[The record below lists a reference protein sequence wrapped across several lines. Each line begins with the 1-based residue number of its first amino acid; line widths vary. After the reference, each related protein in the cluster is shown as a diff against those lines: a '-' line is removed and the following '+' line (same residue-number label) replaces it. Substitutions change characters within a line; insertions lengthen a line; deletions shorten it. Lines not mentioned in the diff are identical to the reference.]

1 MNTKLRRTP
10 WNRIAL
16 RLRVPRS
23 TGVYLVGAGTGR
35 GPSDILR
42 VGSASNLR
50 ARLLELVEEEDLQEL
65 HARAVHWV
73 GDLTIE
79 QARIAERLFTR
90 RYDPPAQPTVRSR
103 YEEILAG

>member
-1 MNTKLRRTP
+1 MNQDLRRTP

-16 RLRVPRS
+16 RLRVPAT
-23 TGVYLVGAGTGR
+23 TGVYLIGAGTAR
-35 GPSDILR
+35 APSEVLL
-42 VGSASNLR
+42 VGSTHDLR
-50 ARLLELVEEEDLQEL
+50 ARLLELVEEEDLRDL

-73 GDLTIE
+73 ADLTID

-90 RYDPPAQPTVRSR
+90 RYRPPAQPAARSR